1 MEQENLLWISF
12 SSSFLPL
19 CIILV
24 GSDCQVRFE
33 VLDGL
38 QQVSI
43 LVMRD
48 KYAVMYLLGVRFAT
62 LEVVDLFVKFMLI

>member
-1 MEQENLLWISF
+1 MEQENFLWISF

-33 VLDGL
+33 VVDGL

>member
-1 MEQENLLWISF
+1 MEQENFLWIYF

-62 LEVVDLFVKFMLI
+62 LEVVHSFVKFMLI

>member
-1 MEQENLLWISF
+1 MEQENFLWISF